1 MSHDDV
7 QGNNVNVLSW
17 NFLAMYFLSNHAG
30 EFFFVSF
37 WGIIVWCATLR
48 NTLNHTMVQH
58 FATRCATLQHTAD
71 AFLPISLDQPR
82 RRVPSTKCVQIDNAK
97 PRGCPTS
104 AHILAAALRMA
115 MPSSHRQR
123 RFAAYSGPCL
133 SSP

>member
-58 FATRCATLQHTAD
+58 FATRCATFQHTAD
-71 AFLPISLDQPR
+71 AFLPISRSTAPSRAVDQMR
-82 RRVPSTKCVQIDNAK
+82 SD
-97 PRGCPTS
+97 
-104 AHILAAALRMA
+104 
-115 MPSSHRQR
+115 RQR
-123 RFAAYSGPCL
+123 
-133 SSP
+133 